1 MEMSDANPESEPFQY
16 LSSRQSSQTGHIQ
29 LRNDVLQIPLEVVA
43 LERMPELDPWWHVCG
58 EFALVDVSVNINSVL
73 YVERAEEADD
83 IPRNNKY

>member
-43 LERMPELDPWWHVCG
+43 LERMPELDP
-58 EFALVDVSVNINSVL
+58 
-73 YVERAEEADD
+73 
-83 IPRNNKY
+83 